1 MYTVKQIADLL
12 GKTKP
17 TVQKVINENFIEA
30 DKIEKNKF
38 RYYSYEKTVFIIRV
52 IDPDFNFSKLP
63 QNTEKSPK
71 NTAKPQNISQDLL
84 ETTEKPQS
92 EEALNR
98 MLTII
103 EQQLAEK
110 NKMLAQKDKEIQ
122 ELREQAERERS
133 DLQNKLAA
141 AYEQISE
148 MAQKAQYITAADKTV
163 QIMDKQKNEEAAEV
177 PDPKIV
183 DPDPKEEEKLAAAI
197 GKPKTSDTIDPAKP
211 RKKSFFSRIFSK

>member
-71 NTAKPQNISQDLL
+71 NTA
-84 ETTEKPQS
+84 
-92 EEALNR
+92 
-98 MLTII
+98 
-103 EQQLAEK
+103 
-110 NKMLAQKDKEIQ
+110 
-122 ELREQAERERS
+122 
-133 DLQNKLAA
+133 NKLTSTVMSSNINPSVKKITPSLRRTSNFSSSVSALL
-141 AYEQISE
+141 ISGINAVPKAPSPRILRKIFGKI
-148 MAQKAQYITAADKTV
+148 MA
-163 QIMDKQKNEEAAEV
+163 N
-177 PDPKIV
+177 PH
-183 DPDPKEEEKLAAAI
+183 
-197 GKPKTSDTIDPAKP
+197 
-211 RKKSFFSRIFSK
+211 